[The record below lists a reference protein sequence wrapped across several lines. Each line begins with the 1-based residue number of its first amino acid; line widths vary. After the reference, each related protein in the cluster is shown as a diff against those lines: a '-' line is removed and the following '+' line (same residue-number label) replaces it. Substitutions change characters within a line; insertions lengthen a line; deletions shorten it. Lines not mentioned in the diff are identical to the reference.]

1 MRKLLT
7 HLFAMVECCVVYH
20 TSSLHFQLINSKAI
34 TQLLGILQHKILENC
49 VHAEYELLIYYHYF
63 VEKTNFIEHL
73 ILSNWY
79 NTMFP
84 KIAL

>member
-7 HLFAMVECCVVYH
+7 HLFAMVECCVYY
-20 TSSLHFQLINSKAI
+20 TSSLPFQLINNNAI